1 MCFST
6 IFQPFPMAEI
16 LKLDVSILTS
26 HVVTE
31 KKIAWPVIA
40 SHSIWHEPTFGTF
53 HHQAC
58 ENQVFITCHLFL
70 VIYGYT

>member
-6 IFQPFPMAEI
+6 IIQPFPMAEI
-16 LKLDVSILTS
+16 LKLDVSILPS
-26 HVVTE
+26 HVVT
-31 KKIAWPVIA
+31 
-40 SHSIWHEPTFGTF
+40 
-53 HHQAC
+53 